1 MRPENDRLTD
11 HAPQLARWRLHRPA
25 WLLAISTLG
34 LGALWLQH
42 EWACTAARLQMAKQI
57 ERAGGE
63 VLVYPFSTH
72 PALSVREKARAIL
85 FGDLPVHWIQM
96 PKQSFNAHDEA
107 IVRSLY
113 PHTQVDRYPMQ
124 PTAKRRWRNFDN
136 P

>member
-1 MRPENDRLTD
+1 MQVENDRLTVR
-11 HAPQLARWRLHRPA
+11 APQHARWRLLRPTS
-25 WLLAISTLG
+25 LLAIATLG
-34 LGALWLQH
+34 LGALWLQY
-42 EWACTAARLQMAKQI
+42 EWACTAVRLQMAKQI

-63 VLVYPFSTH
+63 VLVYPYSTH
-72 PALSVREKARAIL
+72 EALSVREKARVLL

-96 PKQSFNAHDEA
+96 PKQSFDAHDEG

-124 PTAKRRWRNFDN
+124 PTAKRRRRNFDN